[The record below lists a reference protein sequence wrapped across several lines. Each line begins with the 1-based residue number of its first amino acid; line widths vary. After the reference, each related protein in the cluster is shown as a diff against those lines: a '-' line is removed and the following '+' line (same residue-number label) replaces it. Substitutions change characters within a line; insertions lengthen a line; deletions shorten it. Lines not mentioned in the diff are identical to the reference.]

1 MIIKRRPLLRN
12 LHVAAGT
19 LLVGIFVIAN
29 ATAAGRTAVT
39 ASADATQAK
48 IVALGFDADSGVLM
62 KAYAG
67 ALYRSNASGSDW
79 QRMTLPDTIKHGRI
93 AAISIAAK
101 GAAIYVAGPGIG
113 VLRSVDGGRT
123 WVARNEGLPARGIVA
138 LSSHAEQPRTVY
150 VYATGRGMFRS
161 QDAGDHWRLMD
172 AGPREKVLQFV
183 HSNMPGSMETG
194 WMFAATAKGVSRS
207 MDCFCGW
214 RDAGALARGVNAVA
228 YDPKE
233 TKRVYAATSEALFV
247 STDGGEHWSQAH
259 PPGVNVSAIIV
270 TPDGVVYAASDHGE
284 LLMSADHGGSWR
296 HVDA

>member
-1 MIIKRRPLLRN
+1 MIIKRCQLLRN

-19 LLVGIFVIAN
+19 LLVGIFVLGN
-29 ATAAGRTAVT
+29 ATTAGGAAVAAGTDPTR
-39 ASADATQAK
+39 AK
-48 IVALGFDADSGVLM
+48 IVALGFDAGGGMLM

-67 ALYRSNASGSDW
+67 ALYRRDSSGSDW
-79 QRMTLPDTIKHGRI
+79 QLVALPDTIKHGRI

-101 GAAIYVAGPGIG
+101 GRTLYVAGPGIG
-113 VLRSVDGGRT
+113 VLRSVDGGRS
-123 WVARNEGLPARGIVA
+123 WVARNEGLPTREVVA
-138 LSSHAEQPRTVY
+138 LSSHAEQVQTVY
-150 VYATGRGMFRS
+150 VYATGHGMFRS

-172 AGPREKVLQFV
+172 AGPREKVIQFV

-194 WMFAATAKGVSRS
+194 WLFAATAKGVSRS

-247 STDGGEHWSQAH
+247 SADGGEHWSQAQR
-259 PPGVNVSAIIV
+259 PGVNVTAIVV
-270 TPDGVVYAASDHGE
+270 TADGVVYAASDHGE
-284 LLMSADHGGSWR
+284 LLMSADHGSSWR